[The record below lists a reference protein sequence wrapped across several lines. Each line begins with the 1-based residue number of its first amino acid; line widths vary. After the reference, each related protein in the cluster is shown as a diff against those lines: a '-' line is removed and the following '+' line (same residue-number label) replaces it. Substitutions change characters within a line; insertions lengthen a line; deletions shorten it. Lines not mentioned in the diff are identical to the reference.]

1 MKKLL
6 FGIFAVAA
14 IAMSMVSCSKEVFV
28 NGTVAFSATA
38 PSEASWSGKEKIV
51 FFVGGT
57 PAATI
62 DAVQG
67 NTTDCTAAFTDLP
80 ESGTIYAASP
90 FDESES
96 GVNAVSSSKL
106 DITIPT
112 SQTSRNSYVDAD
124 AQILLGSCNYASSLP
139 ATETMAM
146 KSIVANVKL
155 VVTNSPEA
163 IKNVTLTFP
172 SKVAGK
178 FNYALGTGAW
188 TEAEASE
195 KLTVKAAT
203 GSEGKTLYF
212 ACAPVALSGNVTAE
226 FTGAATGAKY
236 AVTIPAADLDLT
248 SGSQVTVSVEIPLQ
262 LYLVGSAVG
271 KEDAADAIAMTK
283 KDDGSFTWT
292 GDLAAESEFKL
303 LLDKANANN
312 AFTVG
317 DAYNQIKYSTKA
329 TATPFEN
336 AKAGNYT
343 INVWPEHAHI
353 QMIRHFDHVLAAADN
368 VGPMFNEFDEDHC
381 EVVPGHPHEWETRFG
396 CIWQN
401 HGYDTF
407 GINDEFKL
415 SGPNSY
421 WLGASFLQTDMN
433 QGRII
438 RSGDWAQP
446 IAVEGKTYTIYLQ
459 MMYEG
464 ETPEETVVVRIEG
477 AIGGGGGYEADIRLE
492 NGVPQMITFDYTA
505 DGTWGGCTNMFIYF
519 HKLTAPISFFL
530 DGLNIGYDD

>member
-1 MKKLL
+1 MKKSLL
-6 FGIFAVAA
+6 GIFIVTAV
-14 IAMSMVSCSKEVFV
+14 AMSMVSCNTKMLI
-28 NGTVAFSATA
+28 NGSVEFSTAA
-38 PSEASWSGKEKIV
+38 PSEASWSGKETIV
-51 FFVGGT
+51 FFSAGT
-57 PAATI
+57 TAATI
-62 DAVQG
+62 DAVKG
-67 NTTDCTAAFTDLP
+67 NKTDCTAAFTNLP

-90 FDESES
+90 YNESES
-96 GVNAVSSSKL
+96 GVNAVYSDKL
-106 DITIPT
+106 DITIPDT
-112 SQTSRNSYVDAD
+112 QTSRNKFTDAN
-124 AQILLGSCNYASSLP
+124 AQILLGSCSYQNALP
-139 ATETMAM
+139 ATEKIAM
-146 KSIVANVKL
+146 KSITANVKL
-155 VVTNSPEA
+155 VVNNTPEA
-163 IKNVTLTFP
+163 IKSVALTFP

-178 FNYALGTGAW
+178 FNYILETGDW
-188 TEAEASE
+188 TESEASE
-195 KLTVKAAT
+195 KITVKAAT
-203 GSEGKTLYF
+203 DSDGKTLYF
-212 ACAPVALSGNVTAE
+212 GCAPIALTGDITAE

-236 AVTIPAADLDLT
+236 AVTIPASQMDLT
-248 SGSQVTVSVEIPLQ
+248 SGSQVNVSVDIPLQ
-262 LYLVGSAVG
+262 LYIVGSAVG
-271 KEDAADAIAMTK
+271 KESADDAIAMTK
-283 KDDGSFTWT
+283 NADGSFTWT

-303 LLDKANANN
+303 LLDKAHANN

-353 QMIRHFDHVLAAADN
+353 QVIRHFDHVLAAADG
-368 VGPMFNEFDEDHC
+368 VGPMFNEFDEDC
-381 EVVPGHPHEWETRFG
+381 EIVPGHPHEWETRFG

-421 WLGASFLQTDMN
+421 WLGASFLQTDLN

-459 MMYEG
+459 MMYDG
-464 ETPEETVVVRIEG
+464 ETAEETVVVRIEG
-477 AIGGGGGYEADIRLE
+477 AIGGGAGYEADVRLE

-519 HKLTAPISFFL
+519 HKLSAPISFFL
-530 DGLNIGYDD
+530 DGINIGYDD